1 MSVYDDAGL
10 ALTLDDA
17 SFAGTPL
24 QPSISNA
31 GETTS
36 GLGSLADE
44 LAGAFGDDY
53 EDDDEEDYD
62 EEGQYGD
69 DGEDNEVPATGTTT
83 PPPHLPNGTTSP
95 SKRTLPAVR
104 RPPSASDYEG
114 SDYGDGSDTIIEEG
128 GISHGLEEK
137 LETIERLAIH
147 HKMLLNEEDNT
158 EEGGGVIPRL
168 MDGLQNL
175 LPQNQLET
183 ASTRLTTAHSALS
196 SNMWHQTR
204 TLRELGFAIN
214 SASLP
219 PPETADLLISLIDLI
234 PRPTIQP
241 LAELSNLSNLTL
253 SLANQLSLMS
263 DSLHMARQS
272 SIAAHRKLRVAKEA
286 CADWR
291 NEIEMVEKARRWIED
306 GDWDAKC
313 ERRDAAVVCRDVTCG
328 FEDFCKGYEEKLR
341 LLL

>member
-10 ALTLDDA
+10 ALTPDDA
-17 SFAGTPL
+17 SFAADPL

-31 GETTS
+31 GETAN

-69 DGEDNEVPATGTTT
+69 GGEDEEALNDGTAT
-83 PPPHLPNGTTSP
+83 PPLHLPNGITSP
-95 SKRTLPAVR
+95 SKRSLPVR

-114 SDYGDGSDTIIEEG
+114 SDYGDAVGIYIEES
-128 GISHGLEEK
+128 GISLGLEEK
-137 LETIERLAIH
+137 LEAIERLVMC
-147 HKMLLNEEDNT
+147 HKALLKEEDNS
-158 EEGGGVIPRL
+158 EDGGGVIPRL

-175 LPQNQLET
+175 LPQSQLET
-183 ASTRLTTAHSALS
+183 ASSRLTTAHSALS

-214 SASLP
+214 STSLP
-219 PPETADLLISLIDLI
+219 PPETADLLLSLIDLI
-234 PRPTIQP
+234 PRPTMQP
-241 LAELSNLSNLTL
+241 LTELSTLSNLTL

-263 DSLHMARQS
+263 DSLHMVRQS
-272 SIAAHRKLRVAKEA
+272 SIAANRKLRVAKEA

-291 NEIEMVEKARRWIED
+291 SEIEMVEKARRWIED

-313 ERRDAAVVCRDVTCG
+313 ERRDAAVVCKDVTCG
-328 FEDFCKGYEEKLR
+328 FEDFCKGYEEKLQ

>member
-10 ALTLDDA
+10 ALTPDDA
-17 SFAGTPL
+17 SFAADPL

-31 GETTS
+31 GETAN

-69 DGEDNEVPATGTTT
+69 GGEDEEALNDGTAT
-83 PPPHLPNGTTSP
+83 PPLHLPNGITSP
-95 SKRTLPAVR
+95 SKRSLPVR

-114 SDYGDGSDTIIEEG
+114 SDYGDAVGIYIEES
-128 GISHGLEEK
+128 GISLGLEEK
-137 LETIERLAIH
+137 LEAIERLVMR
-147 HKMLLNEEDNT
+147 HKALLKEEDNS
-158 EEGGGVIPRL
+158 EDGGGVISRL

-175 LPQNQLET
+175 LPQSQLET
-183 ASTRLTTAHSALS
+183 ASSRLTTAHSALS

-214 SASLP
+214 STSLP
-219 PPETADLLISLIDLI
+219 PPETADLLLSLIDLI
-234 PRPTIQP
+234 PRPTMQP
-241 LAELSNLSNLTL
+241 LTELSTLSNLTL

-263 DSLHMARQS
+263 DSLHMVRQS
-272 SIAAHRKLRVAKEA
+272 SIAANRKLRVAKEA

-291 NEIEMVEKARRWIED
+291 SEIEMVEKARRWIED

-328 FEDFCKGYEEKLR
+328 FEDFCKGYEEKLQ